1 MSEARKPTKYVINR
15 RYDDVIKY
23 YDSLT
28 DEEWA
33 AEDEAAFN
41 DPNNVVVVIPRE
53 LLPAVHKLLT
63 EYADQQEEERRQAA
77 KKRLTAPIAG
87 LSVGPDGQIS
97 EAIPGRTLEWT
108 REYVDAMGRGDSQRM
123 NELTSMPKAE

>member
-1 MSEARKPTKYVINR
+1 MSEARKPTKYVVDH
-15 RYDDVIKY
+15 RYDNVIKY

-53 LLPAVHKLLT
+53 LLPAVHKLLV
-63 EYADQQEEERRQAA
+63 ERAD
-77 KKRLTAPIAG
+77 
-87 LSVGPDGQIS
+87 
-97 EAIPGRTLEWT
+97 
-108 REYVDAMGRGDSQRM
+108 
-123 NELTSMPKAE
+123 NESSD